1 MNNEARFVSSREFTM
16 EDIEK
21 RLKEPMKTCSFE
33 VQMDDDDHRF
43 EDTILL
49 PIAAPRIVWKL
60 LYAASL
66 GTKTTV
72 QDVASEWLSDT
83 AMDMI
88 NNMKPL
94 RDEMSGR
101 GI

>member
-1 MNNEARFVSSREFTM
+1 MNNEARFVSSRKFTM
-16 EDIEK
+16 DDIEK
-21 RLKEPMKTCSFE
+21 RLKNPFQTCTFE

-43 EDTILL
+43 EDTIML

-88 NNMKPL
+88 ENMKPL
-94 RDEMSGR
+94 RDEMSG
-101 GI
+101 GK

>member
-1 MNNEARFVSSREFTM
+1 MNNEARFVSSRKFTM
-16 EDIEK
+16 DDIEK
-21 RLKEPMKTCSFE
+21 RMEEPFKTCSFE
-33 VQMDDDDHRF
+33 VRMDDDDHRF
-43 EDTILL
+43 EDTIML

-101 GI
+101 GA